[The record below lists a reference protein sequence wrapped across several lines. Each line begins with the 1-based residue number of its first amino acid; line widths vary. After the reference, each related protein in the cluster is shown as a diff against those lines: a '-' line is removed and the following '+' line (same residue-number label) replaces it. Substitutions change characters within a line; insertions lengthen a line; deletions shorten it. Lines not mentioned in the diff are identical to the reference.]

1 MLAPAHTIHIII
13 IKSLLSAS
21 TYLYD
26 ALESIK
32 RKRKTKWSEIK
43 FLSNGKYK
51 WIAKQKFNVQKSVF
65 FQISEAA
72 TKAVLKK
79 AAF

>member
-32 RKRKTKWSEIK
+32 RKRKTK
-43 FLSNGKYK
+43 
-51 WIAKQKFNVQKSVF
+51 
-65 FQISEAA
+65 
-72 TKAVLKK
+72 
-79 AAF
+79 